1 MSIDD
6 LAASLPPRFR
16 SPTLVGAGT
25 HGAVFHAIDDQHAL
39 PVAIK
44 CLAAPD
50 LEDLPAFKREFRAL
64 VHVSDPHLVQLY
76 ELHGEGSQVFFTME
90 YVEGSTLAESAA
102 HDRRAVFRQIAN
114 GLRTLH
120 DAGLTHC
127 DLKPSNVLIARDG
140 RAMLTDY
147 GCVSHYGAP
156 EDGAA
161 GLGSPH
167 YMAPEQWFE
176 SSTAPA
182 VDWYALGVMLFEAL
196 TGALPFDGDM
206 GTVLL
211 AKRRASPDA
220 LRARLRDKGDDALAS
235 LCVELLS
242 SDPHA
247 RPGADAVLAALDA
260 APSRARLSSIPIA
273 NAPIGREAPLAALRA
288 WLDAP
293 APGVAALL
301 GPGGIGKSSVLSA
314 FVRELGPRARVLRGR
329 CYPADRSPLRGLDEI
344 ASALGEG
351 LRDHEVPELD
361 VQQATALARA
371 FPSLAERH
379 GVEASTA
386 ITMTE
391 DASRRALASA
401 LTRWIAALAGDRPAL
416 VVVDDLQWADETSVE
431 VLELLAR
438 GAPPIAVLVGSRSAD
453 VAGLVPDLA
462 LELQPLDLAESARLA
477 VRLAPELGDRAER
490 IATLAAG
497 NPFLVEAL
505 ASYALRGGALEATAD
520 PLGDVIAAWDPAVSS
535 PSRTDHRDA
544 FAKRLVTVLA
554 IADAPLRSSV
564 AVAASGGRDRDYLP
578 ALTRLRARR
587 LLTSRLVR
595 GDDLVEL
602 YHRRWAEAVQAS
614 LDDDDRRA
622 THRAL
627 ADAIATHTPGDIGRA
642 ADHSRSAGDLELALT
657 RDLDAAR
664 LAHERGLPHL
674 EAMRL
679 ELAHDSPVADERV
692 RAGVRMRLGDAL
704 AQVGRG
710 AEAAKWYRL
719 AAEHARSLE
728 EGVLAERLAAE
739 QLLFSGHHDEGIA
752 VLRRVLDRIDLDL
765 PSSPPEAIARVQ
777 SWYSLAANH
786 HLVAPS
792 EGAPIT
798 ASADDLAR
806 IDALHAATLGLSMS
820 DPLATG
826 VAQTFHVD
834 LARAAG
840 EPFRLLRAVTIH
852 LVQTAGT
859 LIDLARTETLT
870 RTARTLTER
879 VGTPE
884 ARAILAVAE
893 AGAAWMEAR
902 LDDALAASQ
911 RARTELASIR
921 GLQWQVDTAVIVQLE
936 ALCARGDIAEASALL
951 DAAMR
956 DAESRDDRYL
966 RAHLG
971 VRVAPWVRLWRGR
984 PDQARAEADAGI
996 AAFRVG
1002 GFQLLHLMH
1011 AVHLARCDLYEGGAS
1026 AALVRLDDAWATMG
1040 RFGMHAIQHYVGVL
1054 ADVAVV
1060 AAEHAAPERVDEW
1073 RARCGLIGDAS
1084 WSRRMI
1090 EAPRE
1095 GALQSLAERGWAE
1108 PEHAIRLWR
1117 S

>member
-50 LEDLPAFKREFRAL
+50 PEDLPAFKREFRAL

-76 ELHGEGSQVFFTME
+76 ELHGEGAQVFFTME
-90 YVEGSTLAESAA
+90 YVEGGTLAERSAQ
-102 HDRRAVFRQIAN
+102 DRRAVFRQIAN

-156 EDGAA
+156 ESGAA

-206 GTVLL
+206 GSVLL

-220 LRARLRDKGDDALAS
+220 LRARLRDTDDDALAS
-235 LCVELLS
+235 LCVALLS
-242 SDPHA
+242 SDPDA

-260 APSRARLSSIPIA
+260 APSRARASSAPIA
-273 NAPIGREAPLAALRA
+273 NAPIGREGPLAALRA
-288 WLDAP
+288 WLETP
-293 APGVAALL
+293 APGVAALI

-314 FVRELGPRARVLRGR
+314 FVRELGAHARVLRGR

-351 LRDHEVPELD
+351 LRDRDVPALD
-361 VQQATALARA
+361 AQEATALARA
-371 FPSLAERH
+371 FPSLAEPH
-379 GVEASTA
+379 GIEASGA

-401 LTRWIAALAGDRPAL
+401 LTRWIVALAGDRPAL
-416 VVVDDLQWADETSVE
+416 LVVDDLQWADETSVE
-431 VLELLAR
+431 VLELLSR
-438 GAPPIAVLVGSRSAD
+438 GTTPIAVLIASRSAD
-453 VAGLVPDLA
+453 LAGLAPRLS
-462 LELQPLDLAESARLA
+462 LELGPLDRSESARLVA
-477 VRLAPELGDRAER
+477 QLAPELGDRAER
-490 IATLAAG
+490 IATLAGG

-505 ASYALRGGALEATAD
+505 ASYALRGGALEAHAD
-520 PLGDVIAAWDPAVSS
+520 PLHDVIAEWDP
-535 PSRTDHRDA
+535 DA

-554 IADAPLRSSV
+554 LADAPLRSSV

-614 LDDDDRRA
+614 LDDEDRRA

-642 ADHSRSAGDLELALT
+642 ADHSRSAGDLALALS
-657 RDLDAAR
+657 RDLAAAD

-679 ELAHDSPVADERV
+679 QLAHDSAVADEQV
-692 RAGVRMRLGDAL
+692 RAHVRMRLGDAL

-728 EGVLAERLAAE
+728 ESVLAERLAAE
-739 QLLFSGHHDEGIA
+739 QLLFSGHHEEGIA
-752 VLRRVLDRIDLDL
+752 VLRRVLERIELDL
-765 PSSPPEAIARVQ
+765 PTSPPAAIARVQ
-777 SWYSLAANH
+777 SWYSHAANH
-786 HLVAPS
+786 YIVAPDES
-792 EGAPIT
+792 APIT
-798 ASADDLAR
+798 ASGDDLAR

-859 LIDLARTETLT
+859 MVDLARTATLT
-870 RTARTLTER
+870 ATARTLTER
-879 VGTPE
+879 VGTAE
-884 ARAILAVAE
+884 ARAVFAVAE

-902 LDDALAASQ
+902 LDDALAASE
-911 RARTELASIR
+911 RARSELASIR
-921 GLQWQVDTAVIVQLE
+921 GLQWQADTAVIVQLE

-971 VRVAPWVRLWRGR
+971 VRIAPWVRLWRGA
-984 PDQARAEADAGI
+984 PDEARAEADAGI
-996 AAFRVG
+996 AAFRVT

-1011 AVHLARCDLYEGGAS
+1011 AVHLARCDVYEGGAN
-1026 AALVRLDDAWATMG
+1026 AALARLDDAWATMG
-1040 RFGMHAIQHYVGVL
+1040 RYGMHGIQHYVGVL

-1060 AAEHAAPERVDEW
+1060 AAEHVAPDRVEEW
-1073 RARCGLIGDAS
+1073 RARCGLVGDAS
-1084 WSRRMI
+1084 WSRRVTDV
-1090 EAPRE
+1090 PRPR
-1095 GALQSLAERGWAE
+1095 ALESLAERGWAD
-1108 PEHAIRLWR
+1108 PERAIRLWR